1 MKSITYTAYIMCL
14 LIAMLLASTNK
25 YVIANYFLGLSI
37 LFKLELL
44 SDKLKETR

>member
-1 MKSITYTAYIMCL
+1 MKSIIYIAYMMCL

-25 YVIANYFLGLSI
+25 YAIATYFLGLSI